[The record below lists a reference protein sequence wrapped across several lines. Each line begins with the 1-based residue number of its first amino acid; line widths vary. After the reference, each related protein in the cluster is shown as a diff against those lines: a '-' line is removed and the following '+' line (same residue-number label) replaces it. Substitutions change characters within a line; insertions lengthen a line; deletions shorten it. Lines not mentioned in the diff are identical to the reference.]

1 MNRIISFNRIYFLR
15 FLFIFA
21 LVALFL
27 VPIGA
32 AYAQTAAANAVAAT
46 SATAFS
52 LQPIINTIVLPILA
66 ALATALAGWAMT
78 KIATLAHLSA
88 QSALRTFLEQVI
100 DNGIAWAV
108 QEARVAAGRVHHRPG
123 QQLHRVER
131 LDLCDDRG
139 AGHPEIAREFDL
151 TTPAG
156 QKQLEN

>member
-1 MNRIISFNRIYFLR
+1 MKGNL
-15 FLFIFA
+15 
-21 LVALFL
+21 
-27 VPIGA
+27 GHGGK
-32 AYAQTAAANAVAAT
+32 
-46 SATAFS
+46 FS

-108 QEARVAAGRVHHRPG
+108 QKLGSLPAGYTTVQVNNSIVSSALTYVTTAAPG
-123 QQLHRVER
+123 ILKS
-131 LDLCDDRG
+131 LGL
-139 AGHPEIAREFDL
+139 DL

-156 QKQLEN
+156 QKQLENSWILARLGASPTAQSTPGVATSTTPAPVTTPAAKTA